1 MNCERICTPVPSGTV
16 AAKRLPFYSHDGLG
30 LGHVRRNIAIAKTR
44 FCGYVSRPGASE
56 PGVNAPPEDT
66 CRHARP
72 VVLATAGGG
81 EDGFH
86 MLRAFIDVAGG
97 MPWQAVLVSGP
108 CAPQEECK
116 VLRAAAAEAGI
127 AFHRFIPG
135 LATWLPDVDVLV
147 CMGGHNT
154 LVEALAASVPT
165 VCVPRTAPRQEQLI
179 RRERSAGPGC
189 CRSSSRRAS
198 SRARCTPRSCG
209 RSPSHE
215 VTCGHVFERACRWV
229 GPAPPPPSCSSC
241 TTARAPRPPSR
252 RWPEMEGDPRHF
264 GYVLE
269 RLPRLSEAFVA
280 AEMLFREPA

>member
-179 RRERSAGPGC
+179 RARAFRRLGLLQIIEPARLEPRTLHAEIMRALAIPRSDVRA
-189 CRSSSRRAS
+189 RVRAS
-198 SRARCTPRSCG
+198 LPMGGARAAAAELLELHDRSRA
-209 RSPSHE
+209 
-215 VTCGHVFERACRWV
+215 A
-229 GPAPPPPSCSSC
+229 A
-241 TTARAPRPPSR
+241 A
-252 RWPEMEGDPRHF
+252 
-264 GYVLE
+264 
-269 RLPRLSEAFVA
+269 VA
-280 AEMLFREPA
+280 ALA